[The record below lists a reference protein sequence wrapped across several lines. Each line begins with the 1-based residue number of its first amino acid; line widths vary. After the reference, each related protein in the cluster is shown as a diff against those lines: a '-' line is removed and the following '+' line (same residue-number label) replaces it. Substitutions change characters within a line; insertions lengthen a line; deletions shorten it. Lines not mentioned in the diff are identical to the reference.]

1 MKQTVLD
8 VLTLQFMP
16 CHRKRERS
24 LVIKGKQFP
33 VCFRCMSILLGYIAV
48 IPLYNLSI
56 EFPIYIAVLMN
67 IPMLM
72 DGYTQLK
79 GWRESTNVLR
89 TITGLMSG
97 IGQAMFIVTTSLYV
111 VRMILLFL

>member
-33 VCFRCMSILLGYIAV
+33 VCFRCMSILMGYIAV
-48 IPLYNLSI
+48 IPLYILSI
-56 EFPIYIAVLMN
+56 AFPIYVAVLLN
-67 IPMLM
+67 IPMLI

-79 GWRESTNVLR
+79 GWRESSNLLR
-89 TITGLMSG
+89 MVTGLMSG
-97 IGQAMFIVTTSLYV
+97 IGQAMFIVTISLYV
-111 VRMILLFL
+111 VRMLQFFI